1 MSPSAAS
8 SPRPTG
14 PKKSNESTDSEAPA
28 PNQAGQHDS
37 SNQGL
42 FDRWKKSKS
51 GSESRHYARLDV
63 PLLDAIGSLRELAN
77 DLWPKLVQRG
87 SRSGPTRYLFVSPRR
102 NSGTTLVTASAGL
115 GLARN
120 LREPVVLA
128 ELNTERP
135 ALASYLA
142 AGEGPG
148 VGELLAGA
156 AEPGYCRIEVGDLDR
171 LQVFAAGEPR
181 VLSPGDFAHERMDRV
196 ARDFEARGQYVLYD
210 APPLLEYPGS
220 LLMVDQVDGVVL
232 VVRGRETEKPDL
244 DRCMELLDQAGA
256 KVAGMIF
263 NRYESDLPFGLGS
276 V

>member
-1 MSPSAAS
+1 MTPSAAES
-8 SPRPTG
+8 RPPEPEGPRPAANT
-14 PKKSNESTDSEAPA
+14 
-28 PNQAGQHDS
+28 
-37 SNQGL
+37 GL
-42 FDRWKKSKS
+42 FERWKKGK
-51 GSESRHYARLDV
+51 GAGEARHYPRLDV

-77 DLWPKLVQRG
+77 DLWPKLVQR
-87 SRSGPTRYLFVSPRR
+87 SARSGPTRYLFVSPRR
-102 NSGTTLVTASAGL
+102 NAGTTLVTAAAAL

-148 VGELLAGA
+148 VGELLSGS
-156 AEPGYCRIEVGDLDR
+156 AEPGYCRIEVGDLDK

-181 VLSPGDFAHERMDRV
+181 VLAPGDFAHERMDRV

-232 VVRGRETEKPDL
+232 VVRGRETRKAEL
-244 DRCMELLDQAGA
+244 ERCMELLDQANA
-256 KVAGMIF
+256 KVVGLIF
-263 NRYESDLPFGLGS
+263 NRFESDLPFGLGS
-276 V
+276 A

>member
-14 PKKSNESTDSEAPA
+14 PSEPDQPKSGPDSQD
-28 PNQAGQHDS
+28 NS

-42 FDRWKKSKS
+42 FDRWKKGRT

-87 SRSGPTRYLFVSPRR
+87 SRSGPMRYLFVSPRR
-102 NSGTTLVTASAGL
+102 NAGTTLVSASAAL

-148 VGELLAGA
+148 VGELLAGS
-156 AEPGYCRIEVGDLDR
+156 AEPGYCRIEVGDFDR
-171 LQVFAAGEPR
+171 LQVFAAGDPR
-181 VLSPGDFAHERMDRV
+181 VLAPGDFAHERMDRV

-220 LLMVDQVDGVVL
+220 LLMVDQVAGVVL
-232 VVRGRETEKPDL
+232 VIRGRETEKRDL

-256 KVAGMIF
+256 KVAGLIF
-263 NRYESDLPFGLGS
+263 NRFESDLPFGLGA